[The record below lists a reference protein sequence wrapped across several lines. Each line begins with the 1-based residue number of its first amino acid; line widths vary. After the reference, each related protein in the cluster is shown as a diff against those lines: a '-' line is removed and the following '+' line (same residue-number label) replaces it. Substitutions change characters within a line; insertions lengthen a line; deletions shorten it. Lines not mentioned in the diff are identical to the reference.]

1 MMERGKISEI
11 LDTTL
16 ITSIPDDGE
25 RKNPE
30 ILDTTLITSIAY
42 DGETENLRNFR
53 HNTHHINP

>member
-1 MMERGKISEI
+1 MMERRKISET

-16 ITSIPDDGE
+16 ITSIPD
-25 RKNPE
+25 
-30 ILDTTLITSIAY
+30 

>member
-16 ITSIPDDGE
+16 IISIPDDGE
-25 RKNPE
+25 RK
-30 ILDTTLITSIAY
+30 
-42 DGETENLRNFR
+42 NLRNFR